1 VWIFHKQSEPLQ
13 AVLSQAL
20 QGWSAAVDDQLAP
33 EYAAFPLPTPVRTSA
48 SRDHSW
54 SRGTCRANI
63 GTVRRSVFDPYGGSK
78 PMVAPY
84 RPLRSKG

>member
-1 VWIFHKQSEPLQ
+1 MFHKQSEPFQ
-13 AVLSQAL
+13 AMLSQAT
-20 QGWSAAVDDQLAP
+20 QGWGTAVDEQVET